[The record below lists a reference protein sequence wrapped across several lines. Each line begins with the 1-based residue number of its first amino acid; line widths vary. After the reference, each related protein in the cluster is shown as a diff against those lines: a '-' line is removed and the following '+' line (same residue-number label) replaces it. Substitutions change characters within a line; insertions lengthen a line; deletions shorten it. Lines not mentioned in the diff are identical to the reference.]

1 MGAGGRVVEQ
11 IFLIA
16 FLKGP
21 WEFFI
26 FNTYFFY
33 FFCMIFLRISFCE
46 KFMEKLWV
54 KVLLERK
61 KKKRNLCIF
70 FVPCHGIP
78 YPWYSVHILTRR
90 YATIS
95 CYTIAHQATR
105 VEKKIASGKARIF
118 SFLIMILNDFSLLYY
133 LNFNLW
139 CPVLLQIIIYSV

>member
-1 MGAGGRVVEQ
+1 MGAGGRVVEH

-54 KVLLERK
+54 KVLLKRK
-61 KKKRNLCIF
+61 KKKSVYIFCSLSWNSLSLIQCSYFNKTLCHNKLLHNSA
-70 FVPCHGIP
+70 PG
-78 YPWYSVHILTRR
+78 YKGWK
-90 YATIS
+90 
-95 CYTIAHQATR
+95 
-105 VEKKIASGKARIF
+105 KKIASGKARIF